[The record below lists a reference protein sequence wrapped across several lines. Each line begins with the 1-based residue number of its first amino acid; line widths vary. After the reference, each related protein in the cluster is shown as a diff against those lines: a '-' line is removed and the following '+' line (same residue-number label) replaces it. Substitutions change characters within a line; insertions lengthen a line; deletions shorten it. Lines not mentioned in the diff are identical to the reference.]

1 VVYDF
6 IVDIETG
13 GLNKHWISCGREDY
27 VKQLKPGKTEN
38 KAVVDRQSSEIALET
53 SAVNPEVRR

>member
-38 KAVVDRQSSEIALET
+38 KAVVDRQSSEIAL
-53 SAVNPEVRR
+53 